1 MSAKTIRKAL
11 GTLQDDPEQ
20 AQAWT
25 ELADALGFT
34 AANQP
39 LAAASPG
46 GLPPPELA
54 ALLQAARN
62 AHQVRREYDAVA
74 RLLEMEIALA
84 QGTPAEVTLQA
95 ELARVLDEEL
105 FDDSRAVPAYKRLL
119 ELDPG
124 DTSGAEGAI
133 ERCERKAQRWSDLV
147 AKYAQEAKS
156 ATDPSFKSSLLVSA
170 AETAYR
176 YGIPQLTAGAKESNK
191 KTKKLA
197 QLNEEILA
205 GLNEAIALDPK
216 NRRAGLLLE
225 RIYRE
230 QERYEDLVAT
240 MEQIA
245 NEATAREERVA
256 DFVRLARVLTKK
268 LKSPERATRAYE
280 QVLDVMPGHPEATS
294 ALVDHFTAHEM
305 WDHLVALYEEQLASQ
320 KTVDPG
326 MLVQIGM
333 VNWKMRNKLEAAEP
347 YFERLRKL
355 EPAHPGMIQFF
366 RDWCAA
372 KGAQG
377 RLVLVLT
384 EAQRVMVDGPE
395 RRQIAAD
402 LAKLAEEGENAAKAI
417 EQWRAILRQEPGN
430 AGAREALKR
439 LYRQTSGWNALTDL
453 LRTELEKVPPEDGA
467 GRLPLLREIAEIY
480 RLHIKSDS
488 ALVTVLSQIVA
499 IDKDDAEAVRELARV
514 FEALGRWR
522 DLLSTQTR
530 LAELETDKGSKTEL
544 YRAVA
549 RRWLE
554 QFSNVQNAIELY
566 EKVFELAPGDAE
578 ALEKLKELYGKRRA
592 YRPLFDLLERD
603 AATMPAGAERRE
615 VWIEMAKL
623 ASERLDRGA
632 DAMKLY
638 KRVLEE
644 DPSATGALDAL
655 EKQAERE
662 KDFATVAEVL
672 EHRAKVASEDAQKL
686 VILQKLGAIYAER
699 LHDHKGSLSAW
710 RRVLELSP
718 GHAKAM
724 RVLRDSYLAVGD
736 YDGLTEL
743 YASHKDYE
751 GLVEVLS
758 AAADRAT
765 DAEVKIELSFR
776 SAAIY
781 STDLKAPER
790 AFRAYER
797 VLSVRSNDARA
808 AAALV
813 PIYER
818 DERWARLPA
827 LYEALLGHATEDQE
841 KLELLH
847 KLANVTQQHLQD
859 KAASFG
865 YARRAYE
872 LDPEREG
879 ALTAFEKAARA
890 SGDWSAFVDS
900 LALRIKAKK
909 IKKEEK
915 RVLRAKLAEVCATEL
930 GRVDE
935 SVATYKTLVEEDE
948 NDDIAVQTLDRILR
962 AADRREDLRW
972 LFDVRIGRGPDAQK
986 LALLSEWAVLE
997 EEAFG
1002 AAEHA
1007 VAIYRRMLEVDRQNG
1022 PALRALARLLKA
1034 SGDAAGA
1041 AEVLEQDRDLH
1052 EGAERAS
1059 CEVELARLYMGP
1071 LGKPRDALA
1080 AGQRALT
1087 LVPAS
1092 RDALAVVEELLNV
1105 GETRAQAAVILEASY
1120 ADAGNLTRQAE
1131 ILEVIIA
1138 TAASKADRVKLFARL
1153 ADVQEQLGAYDRAFD
1168 VVVRV
1173 ATEFPSELSFW
1184 DRLSLL
1190 ANKTQRAQ
1198 QFVDAIAAVVPPS
1211 GETGLPQAVELDLAE
1226 RAATLYD
1233 EKLGEIDRAQP
1244 YLQRIL
1250 AKEPSN
1256 ERAFARLKQIL
1267 TTREK
1272 WGELEDLYERT
1283 IRATPEASR
1292 RAELLTEVALIAE
1305 EITADRPKA
1314 THFYER
1320 ILEIDP
1326 VHEHSM
1332 RALDAL
1338 YVSEGN
1344 WTKLAELLKRQL
1356 PTATMEETAALRLR
1370 LGTIYFSRLADPTT
1384 ALDYLEKV
1392 LESDVGNR
1400 EAREL
1405 VERCLDVAE
1414 LRARAA
1420 GVLEVVYTARDEVRD
1435 LVRVLEIRLE
1445 FAQGLAEQR
1454 ELLARVS
1461 ELRDE
1466 RLKDDAG
1473 AFATFAKLVPV
1484 DPDDVNARARLL
1496 EIGRRL
1502 GSFDRTAEV
1511 LAAAA
1516 QKAKSPQP
1524 KAEILSEVAKIYEDL
1539 LHDASR
1545 AEVVYREVLE
1555 IEPDDATIALPA
1567 ARSLERLYGSSGK
1580 SAELAKILRVEV
1592 RLEDSVEA
1600 RRELY
1605 GRLGELCET
1614 VLDDPKGAI
1623 EAYTARLA
1631 DDVADERALLA
1642 LDRLYT
1648 RTEDWRALV
1657 EILRSREKLATDAV
1671 ARKALLVRIAT
1682 TLGEKLTDVGEA
1694 IAAYRVIV
1702 DDFGPERPVL
1712 SALATLYEIADRWT
1726 DLAETL
1732 EAELVL
1738 ADTPEDKLAIL
1749 ARLGQV
1755 RQVRLANVDG
1765 AIEAYRQALQIHP
1778 AHPASRSALEE
1789 LLVNPDARR
1798 EAALILRPLYE
1809 VDGEHT
1815 RLLRV
1820 LDIEAEYADG
1830 VADKLA
1836 LYAQAASVAEGPLA
1850 DGGRAFAYALR
1861 GLREAVQDTELPSWL
1876 ARAERLAQVTGS
1888 FGDLVELLRAVI
1900 PDILGED
1907 VQLDVTLKVAVLAR
1921 TKLGDRD
1928 LARSYYAKAL
1938 ELRADDRRALEALE
1952 SLYEEASDHT
1962 ALLDIVRRRAEVAET
1977 DSERLALLFKEA
1989 RLSDE
1994 TLKDA
1999 VAAIVV
2005 YERILD
2011 LLPEAS
2017 GGPDE
2022 RALEALERLYTSTER
2037 WHDLIALYERQIGMG
2052 KVQAARKAALHHKLG
2067 VVLEKRLVEVDRAF
2081 DQYDAALA
2089 IDPQHAA
2096 TIASLEGLMNE
2107 REHASRAA
2115 EMLEQVY
2122 LARLDWRRVMA
2133 TLDARLESSQDPD
2146 ARRLLLRRLAKLHEE
2161 QEEDYR
2167 AALETTAKL
2176 LAQDV
2181 ADEST
2186 WAELERL
2193 ARVANAEGRLAEI
2206 YAGELEKVL
2215 HDEVATARLAKRT
2228 GELFEGQKD
2237 VDRALKFYRR
2247 AYAFAPEDNDG
2258 SFEAIDRLLRDTKRP
2273 AERVQLYREAL
2284 DHRNEPRDR
2293 LTTLHTIALLEET
2306 ELKDDDKAIETYRAA
2321 VEIDDS
2327 DTHSLE
2333 ALSRLYA
2340 RRERFRDL
2348 ADLTRRRAEQSAL
2361 PEDEAKFRL
2370 DLGKLLERRLGET
2383 SSAIDE
2389 YQAVVEV
2396 VPDGRSG
2403 PAAEAIAAL
2412 EALVHSAEHKA
2423 RVVELLRPI
2432 YERADDWRHL
2442 VEVNGER
2449 LTLTSDASERVAIL
2463 RETARLWEER
2473 GGDKGRAFEAIR
2485 EAFVSDPED
2494 GETRG
2499 ELDRLGEATKRWDDL
2514 ATAYEQGVEKADG
2527 LSRREL
2533 LQAIAK
2539 IHDSKR
2545 DDPRRAL
2552 DAWQRVYKL
2561 DETDLEAL
2569 EEMDA
2574 LASLLSDWNILVWV
2588 LAKKAD
2594 LVVDDEERARTWRRI
2609 GEARRDM
2616 LDDAPGA
2623 IEAYEHALELESHSA
2638 NTIDNLLELY
2648 EAKNDSTR
2656 LVDLY
2661 RRRVELCAPEEDDR
2675 KFELLV
2681 LAANRY
2687 EQGLSDRREAISLL
2701 GDALAVR
2708 PGDAVVTKR
2717 LDELFTQEGLWPEL
2731 LDNLRLQIAN
2741 ATDDATR
2748 RTVKKRVGAV
2758 LAKELDN
2765 PGQAL
2770 ESYREVLDTADD
2782 EAIKAVRELGELHDE
2797 LRADAAD
2804 ALEPVLKGAERW
2816 SDLADVYEMR
2826 LRAQTEPQ
2834 DRARTLRS
2842 IAEVAEGR
2850 LSDVKRAEDA
2860 LLRALTEQPDD
2871 PTLHT
2876 EIERVAR
2883 GLGEPGWEKY
2893 ASALGERAAAIFD
2906 ANVTSDLF
2914 VRLGRI
2920 CEEQLK
2926 DDARAVRAYVLAAEQ
2941 SGDTSVVL
2949 EALDRLLSRLGDAH
2963 ALAGVLE
2970 RRIAIEN
2977 DPRVQAQLY
2986 HRLAGLQIHEF
2997 GEKGQGLATLRLAIE
3012 CDPNHAPSR
3021 ESIEQML
3028 EGDDLLFDEAFEA
3041 LEGVYRQLNK
3051 PADLAKLYERR
3062 VARAKDNRERSR
3074 ARLDLVRVLE
3084 TEVQDAPRAQRVVEQ
3099 AVLDDASDEEALREL
3114 ERLAPMTSGWKE
3126 GADALERALRGVND
3140 LPAGTKSELWVRLA
3154 GWRRDKLDDLQGAE
3168 SCFLQALKADP
3179 ENLETLR
3186 SIESLRRAPGRER
3199 ELVET
3204 LRARAKLEGGP
3215 LRKEV
3220 LREAKTL
3227 AESTVGDAVLAEA
3240 TLRDLLAD
3248 DENDVWALEE
3258 LTRLREQAGDH
3269 PEVVKLLLRRAE
3281 AGNDDAVAL
3290 KHRAARTML
3299 DALGDAKGAIRLF
3312 EDILEQAPTDELA
3325 ASKLRQLYEKG
3336 GQDRELGKLLVHLID
3351 NASTPEL
3358 RASLRLDL
3366 ARLQEDKFQSPK
3378 DAADTLRAILDEEP
3392 GHTEAVLA
3400 LSRLF
3405 EKNGQ
3410 DEELADLL
3418 RAQIDLA
3425 QDRGDKGAELTL
3437 EVRLGEV
3444 FETRLKDATR
3454 ALAAYEGVLEKEPAH
3469 RGALEAVARLSEAR
3483 FDWPRV
3489 ASALSTLVDLAT
3501 DASGVPIALRLGFAR
3516 AHLEDSEGVEQA
3528 LKRALELD
3536 PKNIDVRTQ
3545 LRGLYEKSKKWAE
3558 LAELLV
3564 GDAAL
3569 LASSSGSPE
3578 YAGGHPQNDGAPA
3591 IQDAPY
3597 RSLPPGVAGSASSPP
3612 PAPLSGPVAEQVK
3625 LLRRAADIHIKER
3638 KVPADAV
3645 PLLER
3650 ASSLSPHD
3658 RELLLQ
3664 LCDAYS
3670 TAGQEREA
3678 AKVLERVIASFGNKR
3693 SKELSLYHHRLGRTL
3708 ASLGDKDVAL
3718 VQFDMAFK
3726 IDPGS
3731 VTVLK
3736 DLGVLAL
3743 ETNDLDRAQ
3752 KTFRAL
3758 LLQRL
3763 DPNTGITK
3771 GEVFYYLGEI
3781 SAKQGDKAKAVQMLE
3796 RAIENEPSLDRARTK
3811 LLELKS

>member
-25 ELADALGFT
+25 ELADAVGFT
-34 AANQP
+34 ASTNPLQP
-39 LAAASPG
+39 GASNDA
-46 GLPPPELA
+46 LPAVELA
-54 ALLQAARN
+54 QLLEAARR
-62 AHQVRREYDAVA
+62 AHQGRREYDAVE
-74 RLLEMEIALA
+74 RILEMEVALA
-84 QGTPAEVTLQA
+84 HGTANEAPLQA

-105 FDDSRAVPAYKRLL
+105 LDDARATPAFQRLL
-119 ELDPG
+119 ELRPG
-124 DTSGAEGAI
+124 DTAAEESM
-133 ERCERKAQRWSDLV
+133 ERAERKAQKWAELV

-176 YGIPQLTAGAKESNK
+176 YGIPALSVGAKESNK
-191 KTKKLA
+191 KAKKLA
-197 QLNEEILA
+197 SLGEEIVTDLK
-205 GLNEAIALDPK
+205 EASAIDPK

-225 RIYRE
+225 RIFRE
-230 QERYEDLVAT
+230 QERWEELVAT
-240 MEQIA
+240 MERMA
-245 NEATAREERVA
+245 NDAPKEERVG

-268 LKSPERATRAYE
+268 MKATERAMTAYE
-280 QVLDVMPGHPEATS
+280 HVLDLEPGHPEATS
-294 ALVDHFTAHEM
+294 ALVDHFTAQEK
-305 WDHLVALYEEQLASQ
+305 WDHLVALYEGQLASQ
-320 KTVDPG
+320 KSPDPG

-333 VNWKMRNKLEAAEP
+333 VNWRMRNKLDAAEP
-347 YFERLRKL
+347 YFERLRKVD
-355 EPAHPGMIQFF
+355 ACHPGMLQFF
-366 RDWCAA
+366 REYCVA
-372 KGAQG
+372 KGTQG
-377 RLVLVLT
+377 RLVSILGD
-384 EAQRVMVDGPE
+384 AQRVLGDGPE
-395 RRQIAAD
+395 KRQLAAD

-430 AGAREALKR
+430 AGARDALKR

-453 LRTELEKVPPEDGA
+453 LRTELEKIAQDDAVA
-467 GRLPLLREIAEIY
+467 RLPNLREIAEIY

-499 IDKDDAEAVRELARV
+499 LDKNDAAAVRELARV
-514 FEALGRWR
+514 YEALGRWR

-530 LAELETDKGSKTEL
+530 LAELETDVGVKTEL

-554 QFSNVQNAIELY
+554 QFSNVQNAIEVY
-566 EKVFELAPGDAE
+566 EKVFEFAPGDGE

-592 YRPLFDLLERD
+592 YKPLFELLERE
-603 AATMPAGAERRE
+603 AAGMQPGTPRRD

-638 KRVLEE
+638 KKVLEE
-644 DPSATGALDAL
+644 DPSANGALDAL

-672 EHRAKVASEDAQKL
+672 EHRAKVAPDEAQKL

-710 RRVLELSP
+710 RRVLDLSP

-765 DAEVKIELSFR
+765 DADAKVELSFR
-776 SAAIY
+776 SADIY
-781 STDLKAPER
+781 AGDLKSPER

-797 VLSVRSNDARA
+797 VLSVRPSDERA
-808 AAALV
+808 ATALV
-813 PIYER
+813 PIYEK

-827 LYEALLGHATEDQE
+827 LYEVLLGHAKDDDA
-841 KLELLH
+841 
-847 KLANVTQQHLQD
+847 KLALLQKLVQVTGQHLQD

-872 LDPEREG
+872 LDPEHDG
-879 ALTAFEKAARA
+879 ALAAFEKTARV
-890 SGDWSAFVDS
+890 SGEWSEFVATLDR
-900 LALRIKAKK
+900 RIKAKK
-909 IKKEEK
+909 VKKDEK
-915 RVLRAKLAEVCATEL
+915 RTLRAKLAEVCATEL

-935 SVATYKTLVEEDE
+935 SVTTYKTLVEEDDS
-948 NDDIAVQTLDRILR
+948 DDVAVQTLDRILR
-962 AADRREDLRW
+962 GADRRDDLRW
-972 LFDVRIGRGPDAQK
+972 LFDLRIGRASSAQK
-986 LALLSEWAVLE
+986 LELLGEWAVLE

-1002 AAEHA
+1002 APERA
-1007 VAIYRRMLEVDRQNG
+1007 VVIYRRMLDVSHENG
-1022 PALRALARLLKA
+1022 VALKALARLLKA

-1041 AEVLEQDRDLH
+1041 AAVLEQDRDLH
-1052 EGAERAS
+1052 EGAERAAR
-1059 CEVELARLYMGP
+1059 EVELAHLYMGP
-1071 LGKPRDALA
+1071 LAKPKEALA

-1087 LVPAS
+1087 LVPGAK
-1092 RDALAVVEELLNV
+1092 DALVVVEELLKV

-1120 ADAGNLTRQAE
+1120 AESGNLARQAE

-1138 TAASKADRVKLFARL
+1138 TAASKNDRIQLFARL

-1173 ATEFPSELSFW
+1173 ATEFPSELEFW
-1184 DRLSLL
+1184 DRLAVL
-1190 ANKTQRAQ
+1190 ANRTQRAQ
-1198 QFVDAIAAVVPPS
+1198 QFVDAIAQVVPPT
-1211 GETGLPQAVELDLAE
+1211 GETGLPEKVELDLAE
-1226 RAATLYD
+1226 RAATIYD

-1244 YLQRIL
+1244 YLERIL
-1250 AKEPSN
+1250 TTEPSN

-1272 WGELEDLYERT
+1272 WPALEALYERT
-1283 IRATPEASR
+1283 VAAMTEPAR

-1314 THFYER
+1314 THYYER

-1326 VHEHSM
+1326 VHEHAM

-1338 YVSEGN
+1338 YVAEGHWN
-1344 WTKLAELLKRQL
+1344 KLAELLKRQL
-1356 PTATMEETAALRLR
+1356 STATMEETVALRLR
-1370 LGTIYFSRLADPTT
+1370 LGTIYFSRLGDPAT
-1384 ALDYLEKV
+1384 ALDDLEKV
-1392 LESDVGNR
+1392 LEADVGNR
-1400 EAREL
+1400 DAREL
-1405 VERCLDVAE
+1405 VERCLEVPE

-1420 GVLEVVYTARDEVRD
+1420 GVLEIVYTARDEVRD

-1445 FAQGLAEQR
+1445 FAKVAAEQR

-1473 AFATFAKLVPV
+1473 AFEAFAKLVPV
-1484 DPDDVNARARLL
+1484 DPDDVNARSRLL

-1502 GSFDRTAEV
+1502 GAHDRAADVMT
-1511 LAAAA
+1511 AAA
-1516 QKAKSPQP
+1516 QQARSPQP
-1524 KAEILSEVAKIYEDL
+1524 KAEILSEVAKIYEDQ
-1539 LHDASR
+1539 LHDAAR
-1545 AEVVYREVLE
+1545 AEAVYRQVLD
-1555 IEPDDATIALPA
+1555 IAPDDALIALPA
-1567 ARSLERLYGSSGK
+1567 ARSLERLYASSGK
-1580 SAELAKILRVEV
+1580 SAELAKILKVEV
-1592 RLEDSVEA
+1592 RLEDAADA
-1600 RRELY
+1600 RRDLY

-1623 EAYTARLA
+1623 EAYKARLA
-1631 DDVADERALLA
+1631 DDPADERALVA
-1642 LDRLYT
+1642 LDRLYV

-1657 EILRSREKLATDAV
+1657 DVLRAREKLATDGV
-1671 ARKALLVRIAT
+1671 QRKALLLRIAT
-1682 TLGEKLTDVGEA
+1682 TLGDKLTDVTEA
-1694 IAAYRVIV
+1694 ILAYRAIV

-1712 SALATLYEIADRWT
+1712 SALATLYEVADRWT

-1732 EAELVL
+1732 EAELSL
-1738 ADTPEDKLAIL
+1738 ADAPEDKLAIL

-1755 RQVRLANVDG
+1755 RQVRLSNIDG
-1765 AIEAYRQALQIHP
+1765 AIEAYRQALAIQP
-1778 AHPASRSALEE
+1778 AHPPSRAALEE
-1789 LLVNPDARR
+1789 LLANADARR
-1798 EAALILRPLYE
+1798 EAASILRPLYE
-1809 VDGEHT
+1809 IDGEHT

-1820 LDIEAEYADG
+1820 LDIEAEYADST
-1830 VADKLA
+1830 ADKLA

-1850 DGGRAFAYALR
+1850 DGARAFAYASR
-1861 GLREAVQDTELPSWL
+1861 GLREAVQDPELPSWL
-1876 ARAERLAQVTGS
+1876 ARAERLALVTGS
-1888 FGDLVELLRAVI
+1888 FAELVELLRAVI
-1900 PDILGED
+1900 PDILGDE

-1921 TKLGDRD
+1921 TQLGDRE
-1928 LARSYYAKAL
+1928 LAKSYFVRAL
-1938 ELRADDRRALEALE
+1938 DIRADDRRALEALE
-1952 SLYEEASDHT
+1952 SLYEGAGDHA
-1962 ALLDIVRRRAEVAET
+1962 ALLDIVKRRAEVAEN
-1977 DSERLALLFKEA
+1977 DGERLTLLFKEA
-1989 RLSDE
+1989 RLCDE
-1994 TLKDA
+1994 TLKDPP
-1999 VAAIVV
+1999 AAITV

-2011 LLPEAS
+2011 LLPSE
-2017 GGPDE
+2017 PDE

-2037 WHDLIALYERQIGMG
+2037 WDDLIALYERQIGMD
-2052 KVQAARKAALHHKLG
+2052 KVPATRKATLHHKLG
-2067 VVLEKRLVEVDRAF
+2067 TVLERQLHEVDRAF
-2081 DQYDAALA
+2081 DQYDAALG

-2096 TIASLEGLMNE
+2096 TIASLEGLMKE
-2107 REHASRAA
+2107 REHAARAA

-2133 TLDARLESSQDPD
+2133 TLEARLESSQDPD

-2161 QEEDYR
+2161 QEENYR

-2176 LAQDV
+2176 LSQDV

-2206 YAGELEKVL
+2206 YASELEKVQ
-2215 HDEVATARLAKRT
+2215 HDEAATARLAKRT

-2237 VDRALKFYRR
+2237 VDSALKFYRR

-2273 AERVQLYREAL
+2273 AERVALYREAL
-2284 DHRNEPRDR
+2284 DHRTDPKDR

-2321 VEIDDS
+2321 IDIDDS
-2327 DTHSLE
+2327 DSHSLE
-2333 ALSRLYA
+2333 VLSRLYA
-2340 RRERFRDL
+2340 RRERYRDL

-2370 DLGKLLERRLGET
+2370 ELGKLLETRLSET
-2383 SSAIDE
+2383 SGAIDE
-2389 YQAVVEV
+2389 YQSVVEL

-2403 PAAEAIAAL
+2403 PAAQAIASL
-2412 EALVHSAEHKA
+2412 EALVQSADHKA

-2442 VEVNGER
+2442 IQVNGER
-2449 LTLTSDASERVAIL
+2449 LTLTTDTSERVTIL

-2473 GGDKGRAFEAIR
+2473 GADKGRAFEAVR
-2485 EAFVSDPED
+2485 DAFVADPED
-2494 GETRG
+2494 GDTRG
-2499 ELDRLGEATKRWDDL
+2499 ELDRLGAATKRWDDL
-2514 ATAYEQGVEKADG
+2514 ASAYEQGIEKAEG

-2561 DETDLEAL
+2561 DETDLDSL

-2574 LASLLSDWNILVWV
+2574 LASLLSDWETLVWV
-2588 LAKKAD
+2588 LVKKAE
-2594 LVVDDEERARTWRRI
+2594 LIAADEDRARTWRRI

-2623 IEAYEHALELESHSA
+2623 IDAYERALELEPQSA
-2638 NTIDNLLELY
+2638 ITIDNLLDLY
-2648 EAKNDSTR
+2648 EAKNDSAR

-2661 RRRVELCAPEEDDR
+2661 RRRVELCEPDESDR
-2675 KFELLV
+2675 RFELLV
-2681 LAANRY
+2681 QAANRY
-2687 EQGLSDRREAISLL
+2687 EQGLDDRREAITLL
-2701 GDALAVR
+2701 SDALAVR
-2708 PGDAVVTKR
+2708 PGDTVVTKR
-2717 LDELFTQEGLWPEL
+2717 LDELFTREKMWPEL
-2731 LDNLRLQIAN
+2731 LENLRLQIAH
-2741 ATDDATR
+2741 ATDDTTR
-2748 RTVKKRVGAV
+2748 NAIKKRVGAV
-2758 LAKELDN
+2758 LARELED
-2765 PGQAL
+2765 PRQAL
-2770 ESYREVLDTADD
+2770 ESYREVLGAGADE
-2782 EAIKAVRELGELHDE
+2782 EAIKAIRELGETHDE
-2797 LRADAAD
+2797 LRAEAAD
-2804 ALEPVLKGAERW
+2804 ALEAVLKSASLWAE
-2816 SDLADVYEMR
+2816 LADVYEMR
-2826 LRAQTEPQ
+2826 LRAQTDPHE
-2834 DRARTLRS
+2834 RGGTLRS
-2842 IAEVAEGR
+2842 IAEVAETR
-2850 LSDVKRAEDA
+2850 LADTKRAEDA
-2860 LLRALTEQPDD
+2860 LLRALTERPDD
-2871 PTLHT
+2871 PTLHA
-2876 EIERVAR
+2876 EIERVADR
-2883 GLGEPGWEKY
+2883 LGEPGWQKY
-2893 ASALGERAAAIFD
+2893 AEALGERAAAIFD

-2914 VRLGRI
+2914 VRLGRVA
-2920 CEEQLK
+2920 EERLK
-2926 DDARAVRAYVLAAEQ
+2926 DDARAVKAFVQAAEQ
-2941 SGDTSVVL
+2941 SGDTPVVL
-2949 EALDRLLSRLGDAH
+2949 EAQDRLLSRLGDAH
-2963 ALAGVLE
+2963 GLAGVLE
-2970 RRIAIEN
+2970 RRIAIET
-2977 DPRVQAQLY
+2977 DTRVQAQLY
-2986 HRLAGLQIHEF
+2986 HRLASLQIKEF
-2997 GEKGQGLATLRLAIE
+2997 GEKAQGLATLRLAIE
-3012 CDPNHAPSR
+3012 CDPNHGPSR

-3028 EGDDLLFDEAFEA
+3028 EGDSLLFDEAFEA

-3051 PADLAKLYERR
+3051 TEELAKLYERR
-3062 VARAKDNRERSR
+3062 VGRAKDARERSR
-3074 ARLDLVRVLE
+3074 ARLELVRVLE
-3084 TEVQDAPRAQRVVEQ
+3084 LEVQDAARAQRVVEQ
-3099 AVLDDASDEEALREL
+3099 AVLDDPSDEEALREL
-3114 ERLAPMTSGWKE
+3114 ERLAPITSGWKDA
-3126 GADALERALRGVND
+3126 ADALERALVNGQE

-3154 GWRRDKLDDLQGAE
+3154 GWRRDKLEDARAAE
-3168 SCFLQALKADP
+3168 DSFLHALGADP

-3186 SIESLRRAPGRER
+3186 AIETLRRAPGRER

-3215 LRKEV
+3215 FRKEV
-3220 LREAKTL
+3220 LREAKAL
-3227 AESTVGDAVLAEA
+3227 AEGTVGDAALAEA

-3248 DENDVWALEE
+3248 DENDQWALEE
-3258 LTRLREQAGDH
+3258 LTRMREQAGDH

-3281 AGNDDAVAL
+3281 TGNDEAVEL
-3290 KHRAARTML
+3290 KHRAAKTL
-3299 DALGDAKGAIRLF
+3299 LESLNDSKAAIKLF
-3312 EDILEQAPTDELA
+3312 EEILEQAPGDSVA
-3325 ASKLRQLYEKG
+3325 ASKLRELYEKN
-3336 GQDRELGKLLVHLID
+3336 GQDRELAKLLLHLID
-3351 NASTPEL
+3351 NAGTAEQ
-3358 RASLRLDL
+3358 RAALRLDL
-3366 ARLQEDKFQSPK
+3366 ARLQDVKFSSPK

-3392 GHTEAVLA
+3392 GQIDAVSA
-3400 LSRLF
+3400 LSVLF
-3405 EKNGQ
+3405 EKSGQ

-3425 QDRGDKGAELTL
+3425 RDRGETASELAL

-3444 FETRLKDATR
+3444 FEKRLKDATR
-3454 ALAAYEGVLEKEPAH
+3454 ALEAYEGVLEKDPANK
-3469 RGALEAVARLSEAR
+3469 GALEAVARLGEAR

-3489 ASALSTLVDLAT
+3489 ATALAKLAELAT
-3501 DASGVPIALRLGFAR
+3501 DASGVPVALRLGFAR
-3516 AHLEDSEGVEQA
+3516 AHLEDGEGVEQA
-3528 LKRALELD
+3528 IKRALELD
-3536 PKNIDVRTQ
+3536 PKNLDVRTQ
-3545 LRGLYEKSKKWAE
+3545 LRGLYEKSKKWNE

-3564 GDAAL
+3564 GDADLIA
-3569 LASSSGSPE
+3569 ANES
-3578 YAGGHPQNDGAPA
+3578 ADAGAP
-3591 IQDAPY
+3591 
-3597 RSLPPGVAGSASSPP
+3597 SSPV
-3612 PAPLSGPVAEQVK
+3612 GEQVK
-3625 LLRRAADIHIKER
+3625 LLRRAADIHIGER
-3638 KVPADAV
+3638 KTPVDAV

-3650 ASSLSPHD
+3650 ASGLSPND
-3658 RELLLQ
+3658 KELLLQ

-3670 TAGQEREA
+3670 AAGRERDA
-3678 AKVLERVIASFGNKR
+3678 TKVLERVIASFGNKR
-3693 SKELSLYHHRLGRTL
+3693 SKELSLYHHRLGRAL

-3731 VTVLK
+3731 VSVLK

-3811 LLELKS
+3811 LQELKG

>member
-11 GTLQDDPEQ
+11 GTLQDDPEH
-20 AQAWT
+20 AQAWADLT
-25 ELADALGFT
+25 EALGFT
-34 AANQP
+34 AASEP
-39 LAAASPG
+39 LHPSG
-46 GLPPPELA
+46 GQDDLPPAELG
-54 ALLQAARN
+54 ALLEAARS
-62 AHQVRREYDAVA
+62 AHEVRREWDAVA
-74 RLLEMEIALA
+74 RIFEMEVSFAHGSPTEHA
-84 QGTPAEVTLQA
+84 FQA

-105 FDDSRAVPAYKRLL
+105 FDDARAVPAYRRLL
-119 ELDPG
+119 ELRPG
-124 DTSGAEGAI
+124 DAAAEDAI

-147 AKYAQEAKS
+147 AKYAQEAKE
-156 ATDPSFKSSLLVSA
+156 ANDPSFKSSLLVSA

-176 YGIPQLTAGAKESNK
+176 YGLPQLAAAAKESNK
-191 KTKKLA
+191 KSKKLA
-197 QLNEEILA
+197 QLNEEILS
-205 GLNEAIALDPK
+205 GLKEALEIDPK

-230 QERYEDLVAT
+230 QGKYEELAT
-240 MEQIA
+240 AMEQIA
-245 NEATAREERVA
+245 NEATSKEERVA
-256 DFVRLARVLTKK
+256 DFVRLARVLSKK
-268 LKSPERATRAYE
+268 LKSPERAIRAYE
-280 QVLDVMPGHPEATS
+280 QVLDVAPGHPEA
-294 ALVDHFTAHEM
+294 AGARVGHFTAHEM
-305 WDHLVALYEEQLASQ
+305 WDHLVALYEGQLSSQMASQ
-320 KTVDPG
+320 KNPDPG

-347 YFERLRKL
+347 YFERLRKV
-355 EPAHPGMIQFF
+355 EPAHPGMLQFF
-366 RDWCAA
+366 REWCAA
-372 KGAQG
+372 KGLQG
-377 RLVLVLT
+377 RLVQVLT
-384 EAQRVMVDGPE
+384 DAQRAMSDSPE

-430 AGAREALKR
+430 AAAREALKR

-453 LRTELEKVPPEDGA
+453 LRTELEKVAQDDA
-467 GRLPLLREIAEIY
+467 AARLPILREIAEIY

-499 IDKDDAEAVRELARV
+499 LDKEDADAVRELARV
-514 FEALGRWR
+514 YEALGRWR

-530 LAELETDKGSKTEL
+530 LAELEKDTGAKTEL

-554 QFSNVQNAIELY
+554 QFSNVQNAIEIY
-566 EKVFELAPGDAE
+566 EKVFQFAPGDPE

-592 YRPLFDLLERD
+592 YRPLYELLERD
-603 AATMPAGAERRE
+603 SAAMGPGPARRD

-623 ASERLDRGA
+623 AAERLDRGA

-644 DPSATGALDAL
+644 DPSASGALDAL

-672 EHRAKVASEDAQKL
+672 EHRAKVAPDEVQKL

-710 RRVLELSP
+710 RRVLDLSP

-758 AAADRAT
+758 AAADRSA
-765 DAEVKIELSFR
+765 DADVKVELSFR

-781 STDLKAPER
+781 INDLKAPER

-797 VLSVRSNDARA
+797 VLSVRPNEARA

-827 LYEALLGHATEDQE
+827 LYEALLGQVAEVEEKHA
-841 KLELLH
+841 LLS
-847 KLANVTQQHLQD
+847 KLAQVTGQHLQD
-859 KAASFG
+859 KVASFG
-865 YARRAYE
+865 YARRDYE

-879 ALTAFEKAARA
+879 ALLAFEKTARA
-890 SGDWSAFVDS
+890 SGEWSSFVES
-900 LALRIKAKK
+900 LDARIKAKK
-909 IKKEEK
+909 IKKDEK

-948 NDDIAVQTLDRILR
+948 GDEIAVSTLDRILR
-962 AADRREDLRW
+962 AADRRDDLRW
-972 LFDVRIGRGPDAQK
+972 LFDLRIGRSKDTQR
-986 LALLSEWAVLE
+986 LELLGEWAVLE

-1002 AAEHA
+1002 APERS
-1007 VAIYRRMLEVDRQNG
+1007 VGIYRRMLEVDRQNG

-1041 AEVLEQDRDLH
+1041 VEVLEQERELH
-1052 EGAERAS
+1052 EGADRAA
-1059 CEVELARLYMGP
+1059 CEVELAKLYMGP
-1071 LGKPRDALA
+1071 LGKPREALA
-1080 AGQRALT
+1080 AGQRALS
-1087 LVPAS
+1087 LVPGAK
-1092 RDALAVVEELLNV
+1092 DALAVVEELLKV

-1120 ADAGNLTRQAE
+1120 ADAGNLSRQAE

-1138 TAASKADRVKLFARL
+1138 TAASKTDRVKLFGRL
-1153 ADVQEQLGAYDRAFD
+1153 SDVQEQLGAYDRAFD

-1173 ATEFPSELSFW
+1173 ATEFPTELQFW
-1184 DRLSLL
+1184 DRLSAL
-1190 ANKTQRAQ
+1190 ANRTQRAQ
-1198 QFVDAIAAVVPPS
+1198 QFVDAIAAVVPPT
-1211 GETGLPQAVELDLAE
+1211 GETGLPQDVEHDLAE

-1267 TTREK
+1267 TTRER
-1272 WGELEDLYERT
+1272 WTDLEELYERT
-1283 IRATPEASR
+1283 IGATTEASR

-1305 EITADRPKA
+1305 EITGDHPKA
-1314 THFYER
+1314 MQFYER
-1320 ILEIDP
+1320 ILEIEP
-1326 VHEHSM
+1326 AHEHAT
-1332 RALDAL
+1332 RALDML
-1338 YVSEGN
+1338 YVSEGH
-1344 WTKLAELLKRQL
+1344 WSKLADLLKRQL
-1356 PTATMEETAALRLR
+1356 GTATMEEALALRLR
-1370 LGTIYFSRLADPTT
+1370 LGTIYFSRLSDPTT

-1392 LESDVGNR
+1392 LEADVGNR
-1400 EAREL
+1400 DAREL
-1405 VERCLDVAE
+1405 VERCLDVPE
-1414 LRARAA
+1414 LRARTA
-1420 GVLEVVYTARDEVRD
+1420 GVLEIVYTARDEVRD

-1445 FAQGLAEQR
+1445 FATATAEQR
-1454 ELLARVS
+1454 ELLARIS

-1473 AFATFAKLVPV
+1473 AFAAFAKLVPV
-1484 DPDDVNARARLL
+1484 DPNDVNARSRLL
-1496 EIGRRL
+1496 DIGRRL
-1502 GSFDRTAEV
+1502 GAHDRTAEV
-1511 LAAAA
+1511 MTAAAKRA
-1516 QKAKSPQP
+1516 QSPQP

-1539 LHDASR
+1539 LHDSAR
-1545 AEVVYREVLE
+1545 AEGVYREVLE
-1555 IEPDDATIALPA
+1555 IEPDDTAIALPA
-1567 ARSLERLYGSSGK
+1567 ARSLERLYGASGK
-1580 SAELAKILRVEV
+1580 SAELAKILKVEV
-1592 RLEDSVEA
+1592 RLEDGVEP

-1623 EAYTARLA
+1623 EAYTARLT
-1631 DDVADERALLA
+1631 DDPADERALVA

-1657 EILRSREKLATDAV
+1657 EILRAREKLVTDGV
-1671 ARKALLVRIAT
+1671 ARRALLVRIAT
-1682 TLGEKLTDVGEA
+1682 TLGEKLTDVSEA
-1694 IAAYRVIV
+1694 IQAYRAIV

-1732 EAELVL
+1732 EAELSL

-1755 RQVRLANVDG
+1755 RQVRLANIDG

-1778 AHPASRSALEE
+1778 AHPPSRSALEE
-1789 LLVNPDARR
+1789 LLANTDARR
-1798 EAALILRPLYE
+1798 EAAAILRPLYE
-1809 VDGEHT
+1809 VDGENT

-1820 LDIEAEYADG
+1820 LDIEAEYADST
-1830 VADKLA
+1830 ADKLA

-1861 GLREAVQDTELPSWL
+1861 GLREAVHDAELPSWL
-1876 ARAERLAQVTGS
+1876 ARAERLAQLTGS
-1888 FGDLVELLRAVI
+1888 FGDLVELLKTVI
-1900 PDILGED
+1900 PDILGDE

-1928 LARSYYAKAL
+1928 LAKSYYAKAL
-1938 ELRADDRRALEALE
+1938 DLRADDRRALEALE
-1952 SLYEEASDHT
+1952 SLYEEASDHA
-1962 ALLDIVRRRAEVAET
+1962 ALLDIVQRRAEVAEG
-1977 DSERLALLFKEA
+1977 DAERLALLFKEA
-1989 RLSDE
+1989 RLCDE
-1994 TLKDA
+1994 TLKDSTN
-1999 VAAIVV
+1999 AITV

-2011 LLPEAS
+2011 LLPSE
-2017 GGPDE
+2017 PDQ
-2022 RALEALERLYTSTER
+2022 RALDALERLYTSTER
-2037 WHDLIALYERQIGMG
+2037 WNDLIALYERQIGMDSAP
-2052 KVQAARKAALHHKLG
+2052 AARKATLHHRLG
-2067 VVLEKRLVEVDRAF
+2067 VVLEKRLQEVDRAF
-2081 DQYDAALA
+2081 DQYDAALGL
-2089 IDPQHAA
+2089 DPQHAA

-2107 REHASRAA
+2107 REHAARAA

-2122 LARLDWRRVMA
+2122 LVRLDWRRVMA
-2133 TLDARLESSQDPD
+2133 TLDARLESSQDPE

-2176 LAQDV
+2176 LAQDI

-2206 YAGELEKVL
+2206 YAGELEKVQ

-2258 SFEAIDRLLRDTKRP
+2258 SFEAIDRLLRETKRP
-2273 AERVQLYREAL
+2273 AERVALYREAL
-2284 DHRNEPRDR
+2284 EHRTEPKDR

-2306 ELKDDDKAIETYRAA
+2306 ELNDDDKAIETYRSAID
-2321 VEIDDS
+2321 IDDS

-2340 RRERFRDL
+2340 RRERYRDL

-2383 SSAIDE
+2383 SAAIDE

-2396 VPDGRSG
+2396 VADGRSG

-2442 VEVNGER
+2442 VGVNAER
-2449 LTLTSDASERVAIL
+2449 LTLTTDANERVAIL

-2473 GGDKGRAFEAIR
+2473 GGDKTRAFEAVR
-2485 EAFVSDPED
+2485 EAFVADPED
-2494 GETRG
+2494 GDTRG
-2499 ELDRLGEATKRWDDL
+2499 ELDRLGAATKRWDDL
-2514 ATAYEQGVEKADG
+2514 ASAYEQGAEKAEG

-2569 EEMDA
+2569 EEMDS
-2574 LASLLSDWNILVWV
+2574 LASLLSDWQTLVWV
-2588 LAKKAD
+2588 LGKKAE
-2594 LVVDDEERARTWRRI
+2594 LVVDDEERARTCRRI

-2623 IEAYEHALELESHSA
+2623 IDAYERALELEPQSA
-2638 NTIDNLLELY
+2638 ATIDNLLDLY

-2661 RRRVELCAPEEDDR
+2661 RRRVELCGPEDDER

-2687 EQGLSDRREAISLL
+2687 EQGLSDRREAITLL
-2701 GDALAVR
+2701 GEALAVR
-2708 PGDAVVTKR
+2708 PGDPVVTKR
-2717 LDELFTQEGLWPEL
+2717 LDELFTQERMWPEL
-2731 LDNLRLQIAN
+2731 LENLRLQIAS

-2758 LAKELDN
+2758 LAKELDD
-2765 PGQAL
+2765 PRQAL

-2782 EAIKAVRELGELHDE
+2782 EAIKAIRELGETHDD
-2797 LRADAAD
+2797 LRMDAAE
-2804 ALEPVLKGAERW
+2804 ALEPVLKSSERW

-2826 LRAQTEPQ
+2826 LRAQTEPHE
-2834 DRARTLRS
+2834 RGTTLRS
-2842 IAEVAEGR
+2842 IAAVSETR
-2850 LSDVKRAEDA
+2850 LGDTKRAEDA
-2860 LLRALTEQPDD
+2860 LLRALTEQPED

-2876 EIERVAR
+2876 EIERVAER
-2883 GLGEPGWEKY
+2883 LGDGGWEKY
-2893 ASALGERAAAIFD
+2893 AAALGERAGALFD

-2914 VRLGRI
+2914 IRLGRAS
-2920 CEEQLK
+2920 EERLK
-2926 DDARAVRAYVLAAEQ
+2926 DDGRAVKAYVQAAEQ

-2949 EALDRLLSRLGDAH
+2949 EALDRLLSRLGDANG
-2963 ALAGVLE
+2963 LAGVLE
-2970 RRIAIEN
+2970 RRIAIESAPN
-2977 DPRVQAQLY
+2977 IQAQLY
-2986 HRLAGLQIHEF
+2986 HRLAGLQIREF
-2997 GEKGQGLATLRLAIE
+2997 GEKARGLATLRLAIE
-3012 CDPNHAPSR
+3012 CDPNHGPSR

-3051 PADLAKLYERR
+3051 PAELAKLYERR
-3062 VARAKDNRERSR
+3062 VARAKDGRERSR

-3084 TEVQDAPRAQRVVEQ
+3084 TEVQDAAQAQRVLEN
-3099 AVLDDASDEEALREL
+3099 AVLDDPSDEEALREL
-3114 ERLAPMTSGWKE
+3114 ERLAALTSGWKE
-3126 GADALERALRGVND
+3126 GADALERALHASQE

-3154 GWRRDKLDDLQGAE
+3154 GWRRDKLADVQGAE
-3168 SCFLQALKADP
+3168 SAFLQALKADS

-3186 SIESLRRAPGRER
+3186 SIEALRRAPGRER

-3215 LRKEV
+3215 FRKEV

-3227 AESTVGDAVLAEA
+3227 AETTVGDAVLAEA

-3248 DENDVWALEE
+3248 DENDQWALEE

-3269 PEVVKLLLRRAE
+3269 REVVKLLLRRAE
-3281 AGNDDAVAL
+3281 SGNDEAVAL
-3290 KHRAARTML
+3290 KHRAARTMT
-3299 DALGDAKGAIRLF
+3299 DALGDTTGAIALF
-3312 EDILEQAPTDELA
+3312 EEILEQAPTDALA
-3325 ASKLRQLYEKG
+3325 ASTLRGLYEKG
-3336 GQDRELGKLLVHLID
+3336 GQDRELAKLLVHLID
-3351 NASTPEL
+3351 NASTPEQ

-3366 ARLQEDKFQSPK
+3366 ARLQDTKFQSSK

-3392 GHTEAVLA
+3392 GHAEAVGA

-3405 EKNGQ
+3405 EKTGQ

-3418 RAQIDLA
+3418 RAQIDVA
-3425 QDRGDKGAELTL
+3425 RDRGDSGSELAL

-3454 ALAAYEGVLEKEPAH
+3454 ALAAYEAVLEKDPLH
-3469 RGALEAVARLSEAR
+3469 RAALEAVARLSEAR
-3483 FDWPRV
+3483 FDWARV
-3489 ASALSTLVDLAT
+3489 ASSLAKLVELAT
-3501 DASGVPIALRLGFAR
+3501 DASGVPVALRLAFAR
-3516 AHLEDSEGVEQA
+3516 AHLEDGEGVEQA

-3536 PKNIDVRTQ
+3536 PKNLDVRTQ
-3545 LRGLYEKSKKWAE
+3545 LRGLYEKSQKWAE

-3569 LASSSGSPE
+3569 VSSSGI
-3578 YAGGHPQNDGAPA
+3578 DGAA
-3591 IQDAPY
+3591 VAATQTQ
-3597 RSLPPGVAGSASSPP
+3597 STPPSGGATNASSPP
-3612 PAPLSGPVAEQVK
+3612 PGPVLPASVGEQVK
-3625 LLRRAADIHIKER
+3625 LLRRAAEIHITQR
-3638 KVPADAV
+3638 KAPADAV

-3670 TAGQEREA
+3670 AAGQEREA
-3678 AKVLERVIASFGNKR
+3678 ARVLERVIASFGNKR

-3718 VQFDMAFK
+3718 AQFDMAFK

-3731 VTVLK
+3731 VSVLK

-3763 DPNTGITK
+3763 DTNTGITK

-3811 LLELKS
+3811 LLELKG